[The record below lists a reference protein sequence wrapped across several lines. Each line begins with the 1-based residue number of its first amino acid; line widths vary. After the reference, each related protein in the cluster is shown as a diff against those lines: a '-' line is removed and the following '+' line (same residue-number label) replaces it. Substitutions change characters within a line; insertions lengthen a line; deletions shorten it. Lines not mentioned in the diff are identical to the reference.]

1 MRKRARLIYNP
12 TSGNEGLKR
21 FVPDILNIMEQAGY
35 ESSAFQTT
43 PKPFSAREEAKRA
56 TEAGFE
62 LIVAAGGDGTINEVV
77 NGIAPAKK
85 RPKMAIIP
93 AGTTNDY
100 ARALRISRDD
110 PVEAARVILK
120 GQTLAMDIGQ
130 ANHHYFMN
138 IAAGGLLSELTYS
151 VPSEVKSIF
160 GYFAYVIKG
169 AEMLPAVRT
178 MPMKLEYDG
187 GVYDGPA
194 SMFFL
199 GLTNSVGGFEQIVPD
214 AELGD
219 GKFSLIIV
227 KTANMA
233 NLLKLMALVFNGGRH
248 VDDPNIVYTK
258 TKKLKVKTSGQD
270 TLKINLDGEYGGDAP
285 MTFVNL
291 KQHIAMYAN
300 VDEIPTKN
308 LGTDAQKQRD
318 YMAEVESI
326 SHRYIDGDGQIG
338 AQDEKDD

>member
-1 MRKRARLIYNP
+1 
-12 TSGNEGLKR
+12 
-21 FVPDILNIMEQAGY
+21 
-35 ESSAFQTT
+35 
-43 PKPFSAREEAKRA
+43 
-56 TEAGFE
+56 
-62 LIVAAGGDGTINEVV
+62 
-77 NGIAPAKK
+77 
-85 RPKMAIIP
+85 
-93 AGTTNDY
+93 
-100 ARALRISRDD
+100 
-110 PVEAARVILK
+110 
-120 GQTLAMDIGQ
+120 
-130 ANHHYFMN
+130 MN

-326 SHRYIDGDGQIG
+326 SHRDIDGDGQIG